1 MTERRRKDP
10 GRFLRGEKTAT
21 PVRYRALF
29 FLLAIFISV
38 VGVYAVIFQII
49 MTREG
54 QVHSWWS
61 SFYWAVVTMSTLGYG
76 DITFNSDLGR
86 LFSIIVIISGI
97 AFLLVLLP
105 FVLIQFIVVPILER
119 RATARAPRAIDEGIE
134 DHLVL
139 TNTGSIEDALIRR
152 AEDSGMQYVLIV
164 GDLEE
169 ALRLHDAGYK
179 VVVGELDN
187 PDTYRAARVPQASL
201 FAATRGDIANTN
213 IIFTVREVSEKVPV
227 VALASASASVDILE
241 LAGANQVIQLGVTL
255 GKMMAQRIVGTEA
268 RCQIVGELAGLS
280 VAEVGISG
288 TNLVNK
294 TLSETK
300 IRTLTGVNVVG
311 VFNRGEFVAATL
323 VTKLEPNSALIL
335 AGTKEQL
342 KKYDEVFAEEKI
354 EKSFVLIIGGG
365 RVGRQI
371 GQSLNE
377 MGIKFKI
384 IEKQSDRVRDP
395 NQYVVGDAADLR
407 VLEAAGIKE
416 ASSILVTTH
425 EDDVNVYL
433 TIYAR
438 RLRPE
443 AQIISRARLDRNV
456 TTLYKAGADAVLS
469 YASTGATAIWN
480 RGQSEDTILLA
491 DGLLIL
497 RVKVPEKLAGITL
510 QEADLQN
517 QVGVTAIALVYGG
530 VTESDPDPLVPLAAG
545 AELIIIGDDLA
556 HEKFRDIYP
565 D

>member
-1 MTERRRKDP
+1 MTDRKRKDP
-10 GRFLRGEKTAT
+10 ARFLRGEKKLT

-29 FLLAIFISV
+29 LIFAAFIGVVGLYSV
-38 VGVYAVIFQII
+38 VFQII

-54 QVHSWWS
+54 QTHSWWS
-61 SFYWAVVTMSTLGYG
+61 SFYWAIVTMSTLGYG

-86 LFSIIVIISGI
+86 IFSIIVIISGI

-105 FVLIQFIVVPILER
+105 FVLIQFIVIPIIER
-119 RATARAPRAIDEGIE
+119 RAVARAPRTIDEGIE
-134 DHLVL
+134 NHLVL

-152 AEDSGMQYVLIV
+152 AEDSGLDYVLIV

-179 VVVGELDN
+179 VIVGELDN
-187 PDTYRAARVPQASL
+187 PETYRAARVPQASL

-213 IIFTVREVSEKVPV
+213 IIFTVREVSEEVPV
-227 VALASASASVDILE
+227 IALASASASVDILE

-268 RCQIVGELAGLS
+268 RCQIVGAIAGLS

-300 IRTLTGVNVVG
+300 IRTQTGVNVVG
-311 VFNRGEFVAATL
+311 IFNRGEFIAATDA
-323 VTKLEPNSALIL
+323 TRLEPNSALIL
-335 AGTKEQL
+335 AGTSEQL
-342 KKYDEVFAEEKI
+342 NKYDQVFAEEKN

-371 GQSLNE
+371 GRSLNE
-377 MGIKFKI
+377 MGINFKI
-384 IEKQSDRVRDP
+384 IEKQSDRIRDP
-395 NQYVVGDAADLR
+395 NQYVIGDAADIR

-416 ASSILVTTH
+416 ASSIVVTTH

-438 RLRPE
+438 RLRPD

-480 RGQSEDTILLA
+480 RVHSDDTILLA
-491 DGLLIL
+491 DGLEII
-497 RVKVPEKLAGITL
+497 RVKVPEKLAGQSL
-510 QEADLQN
+510 QDADLQAR
-517 QVGVTAIALVYGG
+517 VGVTAIAVVYGG
-530 VTESDPDPLVPLAAG
+530 VTESDPDPLAPLAAG
-545 AELIIIGDDLA
+545 AELIIIGNDVA
-556 HEKFRDIYP
+556 QEKFRDVYP